1 MHRPL
6 LLAALGS
13 ALVATSVATAA
24 PDSALPDLSPRQ
36 KTAFG
41 AHSLR
46 SLVPAGDI
54 KQVDPGVIRPDLTFG
69 QTSWSPATYLPPA
82 KLKFTCQIR
91 NDGIA
96 AAGPF
101 HVYCFGG
108 GSLWPQVAFVAYG
121 LKRNESTMCSFD
133 FQYSAGPSPANVWID
148 YNHEVVES
156 NETNNHRSTAPELEA
171 SAYDFYA
178 QDLWLEYDPNS
189 LLGQL
194 LGNQHVSQPVGG
206 FPMLMKGVVGYRNKV
221 DQKPLSYS
229 VNVYFDGV
237 IQKTYKVTIPANGTV
252 EISHPVT
259 LPGGDHRLKI
269 GASGISVDKS
279 WAGNELEKTFHW
291 RTTAKAPFRHVY
303 FAIGNYAALGDASNL
318 SQSLNEGRRFGNRMV
333 ALGHPHTYHAENTA
347 VNWDDWTGGPS
358 ARVNNA
364 EIAYFVGHGNS
375 DGPFYSSKGFNGN
388 TYMMVPSQYRLGRDN
403 GGQNTLRWAVWSACE
418 TLYDGVTDQ
427 SRINWDGPV
436 APLNRWFQAFN
447 GLHAIVGMR
456 SLGWQGYWHGGS
468 DDTRQR
474 ASDFVNLISGG
485 TDFSWAWFLANRYCV
500 WDELD
505 RGFESAVLTAE
516 AEGTDYSTELFTAPY
531 PDYTTPPTGF
541 YYATWRIGNPSW

>member
-6 LLAALGS
+6 LLTAVGS
-13 ALVATSVATAA
+13 ALVAASVATAA
-24 PDSALPDLSPRQ
+24 PDSALSDLSPRQ
-36 KTAFG
+36 KAAFG

-46 SLVPAGDI
+46 SLVPAGEI
-54 KQVDPGVIRPDLTFG
+54 KQIDPGVIRPDLTIG

-101 HVYCFGG
+101 HVYCFGA
-108 GSLWPQVAFVAYG
+108 GSLWPQVAFIPYG

-133 FQYSAGPSPANVWID
+133 FQYSAGPAPASVWVD
-148 YNHEVVES
+148 YCNEVAER
-156 NETNNHRSTAPELEA
+156 NETNNASSSAPELEA

-189 LLGQL
+189 ILGQL
-194 LGNQHVSQPVGG
+194 LGTQHVTQPVGG
-206 FPMLMKGVVGYRNKV
+206 LPVLMKGVVGYRNKV
-221 DQKPLSYS
+221 DKKPLSYS
-229 VNVYFDGV
+229 INVYFDGV

-252 EISHPVT
+252 EISHPVV

-269 GASGISVDKS
+269 GASGISVDKT
-279 WAGNELEKTFHW
+279 WAGNELERTFHW
-291 RTTAKAPFRHVY
+291 RTTAKAPYRHVY

-318 SQSLNEGRRFGNRMV
+318 SQSINEGRRFANRLV

-358 ARVNNA
+358 ARANNA
-364 EIAYFVGHGNS
+364 DIAYFVGHGNS

-403 GGQNTLRWAVWSACE
+403 GGQNTFAGPSGRPARHSMTVSPTSRASTGMDRALRSTAGSRPTTACTPSSACGRWAGRATGTAGRTTHASVP
-418 TLYDGVTDQ
+418 VT
-427 SRINWDGPV
+427 SSTSSPV
-436 APLNRWFQAFN
+436 ATAS
-447 GLHAIVGMR
+447 VGA
-456 SLGWQGYWHGGS
+456 GS
-468 DDTRQR
+468 WPTATVSGTSWTEALR
-474 ASDFVNLISGG
+474 AL
-485 TDFSWAWFLANRYCV
+485 C
-500 WDELD
+500 
-505 RGFESAVLTAE
+505 
-516 AEGTDYSTELFTAPY
+516 
-531 PDYTTPPTGF
+531 
-541 YYATWRIGNPSW
+541 